1 MVVPLK
7 GLTRRGRL
15 AKPIHIFP
23 GDQVVF
29 AQSAFD
35 RRIVQGDDLVY
46 TVDRVEEIP
55 PEQRNGAGHMYWV
68 YLRGMGCKV
77 SGGFLRKPRT
87 PVEIKKR

>member
-7 GLTRRGRL
+7 GFSRRGRL
-15 AKPIHIFP
+15 SKPTYIFP
-23 GDQVVF
+23 GDRVVF
-29 AQSAFD
+29 AQDAFD
-35 RRIVQGDDLVY
+35 RGIVQNDDIYIV
-46 TVDRVEEIP
+46 VRVEEVP
-55 PEQRNGAGHMYWV
+55 YEQRKGVGHACWV